1 MVSPVTTHRTKPMKM
16 ITVEIKSV
24 FGNEK
29 IYPVSVEAH
38 TFARLIKQK
47 TFTEHDIAIIKDL
60 GYEVQVQSS
69 HPQTL

>member
-1 MVSPVTTHRTKPMKM
+1 MSNKL

-29 IYPVSVEAH
+29 IYPVSIEAF
-38 TFARLIKQK
+38 TFAKLIGQK
-47 TFTEHDIAIIKDL
+47 TFTDRDIAVIKEL

-69 HPQTL
+69 HPATL

>member
-1 MVSPVTTHRTKPMKM
+1 MKM

-38 TFARLIKQK
+38 TFAKLIRQK
-47 TFTEHDIAIIKDL
+47 TFTEQDIAIIKDL

>member
-1 MVSPVTTHRTKPMKM
+1 MKL

-24 FGNEK
+24 FGNVK

-38 TFARLIKQK
+38 TFAKLIRQK
-47 TFTEHDIAIIKDL
+47 TFTEHDIAVIKEL
-60 GYEVQVQSS
+60 GYEVQVQSN

>member
-1 MVSPVTTHRTKPMKM
+1 MKL

-24 FGNEK
+24 FGTEK

-38 TFARLIKQK
+38 TFAKLIKQK
-47 TFTEHDIAIIKDL
+47 TFTDHDIIVIKEL

>member
-1 MVSPVTTHRTKPMKM
+1 MKM

-38 TFARLIKQK
+38 TFAKLIGQK
-47 TFTEHDIAIIKDL
+47 TLTERDITIIKEL
-60 GYEVQVQSS
+60 GYEVQVRAS
-69 HPQTL
+69 HPETL